1 MIYKTLQKT
10 KDCAMRTS
18 LKTDGEL
25 WYPVG
30 EGSPFPTSYT
40 GRVHIVINPMISH
53 ELGKGRIVPHL
64 FFSLLSTYRDIY
76 VFPSRVKVYVC
87 KLKKYH
93 KCIFTCVWHFDQN
106 IL

>member
-1 MIYKTLQKT
+1 MVKRKRTKKQTMIYKTLQKT

-40 GRVHIVINPMISH
+40 GRVHIVTNPVVSH
-53 ELGKGRIVPHL
+53 AQGKDRIVITTNGTHAWSFMTQIPH
-64 FFSLLSTYRDIY
+64 
-76 VFPSRVKVYVC
+76 
-87 KLKKYH
+87 
-93 KCIFTCVWHFDQN
+93 N
-106 IL
+106 G